1 MTNPTTAYL
10 VIATI
15 FLFGVVWPSAIV
27 FRRAG
32 LSPWWCL
39 WGLLALVGLPILFWT
54 LALRRWPNLR
64 AEEAKAA

>member
-10 VIATI
+10 VIAAI

-32 LSPWWCL
+32 MSPWWSL
-39 WGLLALVGLPILFWT
+39 FGLLALIGLPVLFWT

-64 AEEAKAA
+64 EGPAGAA